1 VDDAGSK
8 NETEKTRGEI
18 EKTKLGNKFLPYSRK
33 EAKPEVLREWRVKS
47 GDLR

>member
-8 NETEKTRGEI
+8 NET

-33 EAKPEVLREWRVKS
+33 EAKPEALREWRVKS